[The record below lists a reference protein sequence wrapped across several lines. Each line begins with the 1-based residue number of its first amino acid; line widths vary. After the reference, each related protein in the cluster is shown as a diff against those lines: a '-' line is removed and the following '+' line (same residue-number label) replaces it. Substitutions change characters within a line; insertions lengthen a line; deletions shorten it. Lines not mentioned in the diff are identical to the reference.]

1 MNKVYLIGN
10 LCRDPELTETNGG
23 IAVCRFSIAVNRTF
37 KDDSG
42 KPVTDFFNITA
53 FRNQA
58 TNCNKYLKKGS
69 KVAVIGSLQNR
80 SYEDKQGVKRT
91 VTDIIASEVEFLTKA
106 ENSAPSGDN
115 DPTQGKKEAKQ
126 TTLEEIN
133 DDTLPF

>member
-1 MNKVYLIGN
+1 MNKTILLGN

-58 TNCNKYLKKGS
+58 ENCGKYLKKGS
-69 KVAVIGSLQNR
+69 KVAVVGSLQNR
-80 SYEDKQGVKRT
+80 SYEDKQGVKHT
-91 VTDIIASEVEFLTKA
+91 VTDIIASEVEFIGSKQNA
-106 ENSAPSGDN
+106 EPDGDN
-115 DPTQGKKEAKQ
+115 SPTQGKKEAKQ
-126 TTLEEIN
+126 TTLEEVE
-133 DDTLPF
+133 DDKLPF

>member
-1 MNKVYLIGN
+1 MNKTILLGN

-23 IAVCRFSIAVNRTF
+23 IAVCRFSIAVNRPYSSDGE
-37 KDDSG
+37 KL
-42 KPVTDFFNITA
+42 TDFFNITA

-69 KVAVIGSLQNR
+69 KVAVVGSLQNR
-80 SYEDKQGVKRT
+80 TYEDKQGVKRT
-91 VTDIIASEVEFLTKA
+91 VTDIVASEVEFIGSKQNA
-106 ENSAPSGDN
+106 EPDDDNS
-115 DPTQGKKEAKQ
+115 PTQGKKEAKQ